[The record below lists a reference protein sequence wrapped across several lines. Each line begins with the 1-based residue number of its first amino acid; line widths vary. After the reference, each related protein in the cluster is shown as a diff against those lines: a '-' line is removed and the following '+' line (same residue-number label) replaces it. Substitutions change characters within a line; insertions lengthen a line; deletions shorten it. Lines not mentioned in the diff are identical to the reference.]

1 MSTKIPDMTI
11 WESGRESHLVDDIIA
26 GRKTIEGRLD
36 RDKFSQYKPGDHVWL
51 RRDNRNEAGKLQEG
65 EPRQVLVEVNAIRK
79 YVSFVDMTRSENYKN
94 ILPATT
100 SPEEAAALYDM
111 YYSAQD
117 QLKYGVLAIE
127 IAVISGMQK

>member
-1 MSTKIPDMTI
+1 MKT

-36 RDKFSQYKPGDHVWL
+36 RSKFSQYELGDRVWL
-51 RRDNRNEAGKLQEG
+51 RRDHRDEAGKLQEG
-65 EPRQVLVEVNAIRK
+65 EPRQVLVEVKAIRR
-79 YVSFVDMTRSENYKN
+79 YDSFADMTRSENYKN
-94 ILPATT
+94 ILPGTT
-100 SPEEAAALYDM
+100 SAEEAAALYDV

-127 IAVISGMQK
+127 IAVLSGAQK